1 MSLDKVSASL
11 MSAINENTL
20 ALATAKLDVS
30 MIKVEV
36 PSEYTGLSAGLTS
49 HRRAAAE
56 DGSVHQTARR
66 LGILFQDVLPSTPE
80 LLRAYGKRS
89 AEISRASTK
98 PSEQNIV
105 NGIFANFLGAD
116 ITSVWA
122 AATSGASSIAVHL
135 LACLLARLWSA
146 PEATSIWVEIV
157 AERKRRI
164 ENEVREGVYKTS
176 LELHLVYPQ
185 EISRDDLAQWDSGA
199 RAWLQVADDVQL
211 RQQKQLMLIINNI
224 HLPVNTGGSTYDRR
238 VANGATLMGV
248 SSWHLYPDLL
258 VLGERI
264 SPIHFKDE
272 LIPNMGQLTIGIEST
287 GPEQRHGI
295 FWSLP
300 LSHLRFYGDPV
311 LATTHTTRDASRVSM
326 EELQFLAFGS
336 AISSW
341 GDHYLDAQEVAKFFR
356 ALELKGGPFD
366 APDFRWLLP
375 LCRVSEALLSATD
388 EDFQNAR
395 SMIALG
401 RLNGR
406 QFLSDNGFHPP
417 PYLGIGHP
425 FTSQLLK
432 KPPDAVDSQDL
443 ERLRFI
449 AETLGLPPNDSIIR
463 VVSQNRAPEY
473 PSAVPHRKCI
483 FDGMA
488 PRHIRWIPSNVSRES
503 WANGNLWVP
512 RLGCFC
518 HAQKHSCH
526 PALCPCIREGVSCS
540 PRCHGPS
547 DPPTEPFEKCSI
559 CENKP
564 LPTDITRGAWG
575 PLNRPSPDLRASGTD
590 GGTLPA
596 FALLAGDPNGMAL
609 FIRIDR
615 GFVENR
621 RRVREVISQLSSPN
635 SVDPKNVITTL
646 ESKEIV
652 KATLRRFLLHITT
665 HGRVEIPRFRKD
677 LCDDIFHIDP
687 FVQSLKAL
695 HVASATYEN
704 LGGTTISLRIIE
716 RPLYRV
722 NWVPDGG
729 FFQRMNWDLSRT
741 QRFACIAFF
750 ESGAFDMSPASLS
763 DVIAISTR
771 NSLFISA
778 ILLSEPFDEST
789 RNDIRHVIGNVGKAG
804 TVMMAAPL
812 KPRIRPVDINKWKQI
827 SHAPFLGETLDCF
840 GPTSLHLSFTE
851 FEMPVDI
858 GQRGSIDRDTQVR
871 VVETVISVYDRGEW
885 VADLDVLAL
894 YEPALA
900 GYEYV
905 RRLGEAAHCKKSPQ
919 QHQEGK
925 RLTSIDNW
933 EELINLP
940 ADIGIHH
947 VGVVRARDNWLARVA
962 TACVSAQKGFRTVI
976 LPSSN
981 ICWSCCSARTWQWDL
996 PRKDGMDDSD
1006 LGHQG
1011 IKREM
1016 PGYYP
1021 MTKNRPFPHD
1031 DTVGSEG
1038 DDENEDVISLSYES
1052 DSSNSSAATVT
1063 VGGSFRALPQ
1073 VLIC

>member
-224 HLPVNTGGSTYDRR
+224 HLPVNTGGSTYDRVR

-503 WANGNLWVP
+503 IAAIQHCAHAYGRESLAAHAVMDLP
-512 RLGCFC
+512 IRRLS
-518 HAQKHSCH
+518 HSK
-526 PALCPCIREGVSCS
+526 R
-540 PRCHGPS
+540 
-547 DPPTEPFEKCSI
+547 
-559 CENKP
+559 
-564 LPTDITRGAWG
+564 
-575 PLNRPSPDLRASGTD
+575 
-590 GGTLPA
+590 TLPA